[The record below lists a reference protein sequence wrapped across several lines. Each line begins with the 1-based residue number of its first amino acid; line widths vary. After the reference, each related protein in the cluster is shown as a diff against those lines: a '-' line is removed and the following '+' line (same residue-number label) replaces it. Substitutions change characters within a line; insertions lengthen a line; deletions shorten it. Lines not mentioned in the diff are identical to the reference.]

1 MLFEGEAYSDQTLT
15 VATDVFST
23 EQEVE
28 LIKHDLEYYK
38 TGELRCCT
46 QAVSGKAV
54 TPDLPAGTTLLAVG
68 GENVEI
74 VSKRCDGEKTAV
86 TGVINAVI
94 YLRDSEQK
102 VSTVKVE
109 TPFECNIDCPMGCDV
124 EIDLVARAQKARA
137 RIISVNEI
145 ELETEIAFTVYP
157 HEKSQIK
164 IIGEIKALGE
174 KKKNSCALSVYI
186 PVEGEEL
193 WSLSKR
199 LNVCPSALLS
209 TNPELTFPLTGKER
223 IVVYRQK

>member
-1 MLFEGEAYSDQTLT
+1 MKGHI
-15 VATDVFST
+15 ST
-23 EQEVE
+23 K
-28 LIKHDLEYYK
+28 LWISSPLSI
-38 TGELRCCT
+38 T
-46 QAVSGKAV
+46 S
-54 TPDLPAGTTLLAVG
+54 LAVL
-68 GENVEI
+68 N
-74 VSKRCDGEKTAV
+74 
-86 TGVINAVI
+86 
-94 YLRDSEQK
+94 Y
-102 VSTVKVE
+102 
-109 TPFECNIDCPMGCDV
+109 
-124 EIDLVARAQKARA
+124 A